1 MLRLFTFVWIA
12 ALLATGAVFGGEP
25 SPRSKNKQEEIKTV
39 FVTGSLIPRRVKVR
53 RIGTTT
59 ESPLRVIDRD
69 EIDKT
74 GRFTT
79 AGAFVNDPSVRVI
92 GR

>member
-1 MLRLFTFVWIA
+1 MNQR
-12 ALLATGAVFGGEP
+12 
-25 SPRSKNKQEEIKTV
+25 EETKTV
-39 FVTGSLIPRRVKVR
+39 FVTGSLIPIRVKVQ

-59 ESPLRVIDRD
+59 ESPLRVIDRN

-79 AGAFVNDPSVRVI
+79 PGAFVNDPSIRVI
-92 GR
+92 GH